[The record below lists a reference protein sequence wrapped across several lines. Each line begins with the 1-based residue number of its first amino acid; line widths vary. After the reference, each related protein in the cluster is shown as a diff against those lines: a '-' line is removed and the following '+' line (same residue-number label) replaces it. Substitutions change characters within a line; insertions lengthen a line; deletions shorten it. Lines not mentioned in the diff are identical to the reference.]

1 MNIQQAAEALYQGQM
16 VKRRYWCNSNSISY
30 DPTKDKL
37 IDYSRDIISLT
48 PYDLTATDWEIS
60 TSVAQRIHT
69 YVDNVNIAINESNQ
83 LVLQGTIVYTM
94 TKSVPFQHVI
104 SPTATIQQFLKVCGV
119 KSIKGC
125 NNILVFVECVGD
137 KILTINEFKLESDG
151 NAPLPEHGDE
161 DRVDSSSATLGSPMK
176 IVKYILKEDL
186 KDYKLVKKTKR
197 M

>member
-83 LVLQGTIVYTM
+83 LVLQGTIFYDP
-94 TKSVPFQHVI
+94 TKSVPFKHHI
-104 SPTATIQQFLKVCGV
+104 STTDTIQLFLKACGV
-119 KSIKGC
+119 KSIRDC
-125 NNILVFVECVGD
+125 NHILVFVECVGD

-161 DRVDSSSATLGSPMK
+161 DRVDSDSVMLGNPMK